1 MLLNFHT
8 VHLVVLCAILA
19 WAQPSGASTEFR
31 YAENV
36 RIEDYPTHR
45 LIAIKNIHRGSG
57 ERFQYALIPKNQSVP
72 DLPKG
77 TTIVR
82 TPVERVVIMT
92 TTFIGFM
99 DALETLDQLVGV
111 SDKDLISHPDVR
123 QRIENG
129 NLAVVSNGQNLNV
142 EDVILLQPDLILAT
156 SSGES
161 AFDVHP
167 QLQRAGLPVAMSS
180 AWMEQHP
187 LARAEW
193 IKFIGALLGKE
204 ELAHS
209 VFEEIAGNYEHLQ
222 GLVADIPD
230 KPTVFCGA
238 PYAGTWYV
246 PGGTSYM
253 ATAIHDAG
261 GNYVWADDAT
271 SGGIPLDL
279 ERVFFRAANADIWI
293 NPSWYRSMDELLAAD
308 RRFGKFKPAAESRV
322 FNNSFQITESGGNN
336 FWERGTVRADEVLS
350 DLIKIFHPEVMADTS
365 FVYYEHLK

>member
-1 MLLNFHT
+1 
-8 VHLVVLCAILA
+8 
-19 WAQPSGASTEFR
+19 
-31 YAENV
+31 
-36 RIEDYPTHR
+36 
-45 LIAIKNIHRGSG
+45 
-57 ERFQYALIPKNQSVP
+57 
-72 DLPKG
+72 
-77 TTIVR
+77 
-82 TPVERVVIMT
+82 MT

-99 DALETLDQLVGV
+99 DALDTLDRLVGV
-111 SDKDLISHPDVR
+111 SDKDLISHPAVR
-123 QRIENG
+123 KRIATG
-129 NLAVVSNGQNLNV
+129 DLTVVRNGQNLNV

-193 IKFIGALLGKE
+193 IKFIGSLLGRE
-204 ELAHS
+204 ALAEH
-209 VFEEIAGNYEHLQ
+209 VFDEIAGNYERLKA
-222 GLVADIPD
+222 LVADSPG

-246 PGGTSYM
+246 PGGKSYM

-261 GNYVWADDAT
+261 GSYVWSDDAT
-271 SGGIPLDL
+271 KGGIPLDL

-293 NPSWYRSMDELLAAD
+293 NPSWYRSMEQLLAAD
-308 RRFGKFKPAAESRV
+308 RRFEKFKAATETRV
-322 FNNSFQITESGGNN
+322 FNNSAQMTESGGNN

-350 DLIKIFHPEVMADTS
+350 DLIKVFHPKVMEDTS
-365 FVYYEHLK
+365 FHYYEPLK

>member
-8 VHLVVLCAILA
+8 VHLVLLCAILA
-19 WAQPSGASTEFR
+19 WAQPATASTEFG

-45 LIAIKNIHRGSG
+45 LISVKNIHRGSG
-57 ERFQYALIPKNQSVP
+57 ERFQYALIPKGQPVP
-72 DLPKG
+72 DLPTG
-77 TTIVR
+77 TTVVR

-99 DALETLDQLVGV
+99 DALDTLDRLVGV
-111 SDKDLISHPDVR
+111 SDKDLISHPVVR
-123 QRIENG
+123 KRMKTG
-129 NLAVVSNGQNLNV
+129 DLTVVSNGQNLNV

-193 IKFIGALLGKE
+193 IKFIGTLLGKE
-204 ELAHS
+204 ELAHR
-209 VFEEIAGNYEHLQ
+209 VFEEIAGNYEQLK
-222 GLVADIPD
+222 GLVAELPD

-246 PGGTSYM
+246 PGGKSYM
-253 ATAIHDAG
+253 ATAIYDAG
-261 GNYVWADDAT
+261 GVYVWSDDAT
-271 SGGIPLDL
+271 TGGIPLDL
-279 ERVFFRAANADIWI
+279 ERVFVRSANADIWI
-293 NPSWYRSMDELLAAD
+293 NPSWYRSMDQLMAAD
-308 RRFGKFKPAAESRV
+308 RRFGKFKAAATNRV
-322 FNNSFQITESGGNN
+322 FNNSFQVTESGGNN

-350 DLIKIFHPEVMADTS
+350 DLIKIFHPEHMTGTS
-365 FVYYEHLK
+365 FHYYEHLK

>member
-1 MLLNFHT
+1 MLPNFHT
-8 VHLVVLCAILA
+8 VHLALLCAILA
-19 WAQPSGASTEFR
+19 WAQPLVASTEFGH
-31 YAENV
+31 AENV
-36 RIEDYPTHR
+36 QIEDYPTHR
-45 LIAIKNIHRGSG
+45 LISVKNIHRGSG
-57 ERFQYALIPKNQSVP
+57 ERFQYALIPKDQAVP
-72 DLPKG
+72 NLPKG

-99 DALETLDQLVGV
+99 DALDTLDRLVGV
-111 SDKDLISHPDVR
+111 SDKDLISHPVIRKRMETKD
-123 QRIENG
+123 
-129 NLAVVSNGQNLNV
+129 LTVVSNGQNLNV

-193 IKFIGALLGKE
+193 IKYIGALLGKE
-204 ELAHS
+204 KLAHR
-209 VFEEIAGNYEHLQ
+209 VFEEIAGNYERLK
-222 GLVADIPD
+222 GLVAELPD

-246 PGGTSYM
+246 PGGKSYM

-261 GNYVWADDAT
+261 GTYAWSDDAT
-271 SGGIPLDL
+271 TGGIPLDL
-279 ERVFFRAANADIWI
+279 ERVFVRSADADIWI
-293 NPSWYRSMDELLAAD
+293 NPSWYRSMDQLVSAD
-308 RRFGKFKPAAESRV
+308 RRFGKFKAAENKNV
-322 FNNSFQITESGGNN
+322 FNNSSQITESGGNN

-365 FVYYEHLK
+365 FQYYEHLK

>member
-45 LIAIKNIHRGSG
+45 LISIKNIHRGSG

-99 DALETLDQLVGV
+99 DALDTLDRLVGV

-209 VFEEIAGNYEHLQ
+209 VFEEIAGNYEHLK